1 VPPPPLRG
9 RDGVG
14 GMPEISVILLVLA
27 GAFAGG
33 FVSGL
38 SGFAFV
44 MVALG
49 FWAHRLEPAV
59 VAPLLVACSAA
70 AQVHSISVLRKSL
83 RFDLAMPYIVGAIT
97 GIPIG
102 VWLLAWIAPEP
113 FKRTV
118 GAFLVCYGALMLWIG
133 PIRPI
138 RWGGRLSDLMVGW
151 IGGVMAGIAGLSGA
165 IPTLWMSLRGWSR
178 DDQRGA
184 FQPFILT
191 VQLATLAAFAIGG
204 FLTRELGALF
214 LFALPAM
221 AAGVALGVGLY
232 RRIDDAQFRRVVLW
246 LLLVSGITLVI

>member
-1 VPPPPLRG
+1 
-9 RDGVG
+9 
-14 GMPEISVILLVLA
+14 MPDSGVILLVLA

-70 AQVHSISVLRKSL
+70 AQVHSISALRKSL
-83 RFDLAMPYIVGAIT
+83 RFDLALPYILGAMA
-97 GIPIG
+97 GIPVG
-102 VWLLAWIAPEP
+102 VWLLAWIQPEP
-113 FKRTV
+113 FKLVV
-118 GAFLVCYGALMLWIG
+118 GIFLLVYGALMLWIG
-133 PIRPI
+133 PIKPMH
-138 RWGGRLSDLMVGW
+138 WGGRASDVAVGW

-165 IPTLWMSLRGWSR
+165 VPTIWMGLRGWSR

-191 VQLATLAAFAIGG
+191 VQLATLGAFAIGG
-204 FLTRELGALF
+204 FLTLEVGTLF
-214 LFALPAM
+214 LLALPAM

-232 RRIDDAQFRRVVLW
+232 RRIDDVQFRRVVLW
-246 LLLVSGITLVI
+246 LLLVSGVTLVL